1 MPSFADLH
9 LTPAL
14 AAALARLGW
23 NPEDPAVRET
33 IPTVARG
40 NNLVASSPPAPVYAV
55 PALAGV
61 LARTGPGAR
70 ALVLAPAGQL
80 DEFGRLAHSLTQD
93 TGTRVQVAHGTAR
106 AMRRLKADA
115 VDLVITTPEAALRL
129 LGRSALSVDTI
140 TSLVLAWPESWADED
155 AITPLMQDLPKET
168 QRVIYTAAAERVDA
182 FVERYARRAMPARAP
197 GLDQGPTGPVR
208 TVSAPWSR
216 RVAVVSDV
224 VEMLDP
230 ASMVIWTLDRSYHAA
245 IAQAVG
251 LSEPELRLVTGD
263 VPKADTVLA
272 FDLPTGARLQQLA
285 EAGEVVMLVPPGA
298 ESYAGRIAKPQ
309 RPITL
314 PGVVDAVTSRAS
326 EQRAAIVRTL
336 EAGTSDRALLTL
348 APLFERHDPTA
359 VAAALF
365 ELWSRSAPG
374 NTAAPA
380 EAAVPK
386 TESSTTAKIY
396 VGVGKKDGATA
407 NDLVAVLTKDLRVN
421 KENLGRIE
429 LRDAYSLVEIPAGDA
444 EKIALAL
451 NGVTIRRRRV
461 TARVDKGPSRSP
473 QRREGSPGARPARR
487 PS

>member
-1 MPSFADLH
+1 VPS
-9 LTPAL
+9 
-14 AAALARLGW
+14 
-23 NPEDPAVRET
+23 
-33 IPTVARG
+33 
-40 NNLVASSPPAPVYAV
+40 
-55 PALAGV
+55 LAGV

-70 ALVLAPAGQL
+70 TLVLAPAGQL

-106 AMRRLKADA
+106 AMRRLKSDA
-115 VDLVITTPEAALRL
+115 VDLVITTPEGALRL
-129 LGRSALSVDTI
+129 LGRSALSVDAI
-140 TSLVLAWPESWADED
+140 AALVLAWPESWADED

-168 QRVIYTAAAERVDA
+168 QRVIYTAAADRVDA
-182 FVERYARRAMPARAP
+182 FVERYARRASPARAP
-197 GLDQGPTGPVR
+197 GLEQGPTGPVR
-208 TVSAPWSR
+208 TVSASWSR
-216 RVAVVSDV
+216 RVAAVAEV

-230 ASMVIWTLDRSYHAA
+230 ASMVIWTVDRSYHGA

-251 LSEPELRLVTGD
+251 LSEPELRLATGD
-263 VPKADTVLA
+263 APKAETILA

-285 EAGEVVMLVPPGA
+285 EAGEVVMLIPPGT
-298 ESYAGRIAKPQ
+298 ESYAARIAKPQ
-309 RPITL
+309 RALAL

-336 EAGTSDRALLTL
+336 EAGTSDRAILTL

-365 ELWSRSAPG
+365 ELWSRSGETATPSPA
-374 NTAAPA
+374 AAP
-380 EAAVPK
+380 V
-386 TESSTTAKIY
+386 TQSSATAKIY

-407 NDLVAVLTKDLRVN
+407 NDLVAVLTKELRVN
-421 KENLGRIE
+421 RENIGRIE

-444 EKIALAL
+444 ERIALAL

-461 TARVDKGPSRSP
+461 TARVDRGPSRP
-473 QRREGSPGARPARR
+473 PRREGSPGGRPARR

>member
-9 LTPAL
+9 LTPPL
-14 AAALARLGW
+14 AAALERLGW
-23 NPEDPAVRET
+23 NSDDPGVRET

-40 NNLVASSPPAPVYAV
+40 NNLVAASPPAPVYAV
-55 PALAGV
+55 PSLAGV

-70 ALVLAPAGQL
+70 TLVLAPAAQL
-80 DEFGRLAHSLTQD
+80 DEFGRLAHTLTQD

-106 AMRRLKADA
+106 AMRRLKSDA

-129 LGRSALSVDTI
+129 LGRSALSVDAI
-140 TSLVLAWPESWADED
+140 TALVLAWPESWADED
-155 AITPLMQDLPKET
+155 AITPLMQDLSKET
-168 QRVIYTAAAERVDA
+168 QRVIYTAAADRVDA
-182 FVERYARRAMPARAP
+182 FIERYARRASPAKAP

-216 RVAVVSDV
+216 RVAAVADV

-230 ASMVIWTLDRSYHAA
+230 ASMVIWTLDRGYHAA

-251 LSEPELRLVTGD
+251 LSAPELRLATGD
-263 VPKADTVLA
+263 APKAETILA

-285 EAGEVVMLVPPGA
+285 EAGEVVMLIPPGT
-298 ESYAGRIAKPQ
+298 ESYAAQIAKPQ
-309 RPITL
+309 RPIAL

-326 EQRAAIVRTL
+326 EQRTAIVRTL
-336 EAGTSDRALLTL
+336 EGGITDRAILTL

-365 ELWSRSAPG
+365 ELWSRLAPG
-374 NTAAPA
+374 EAATPSPAAAPISQ
-380 EAAVPK
+380 
-386 TESSTTAKIY
+386 SSATAKIY
-396 VGVGKKDGATA
+396 VGIGKKDGATA
-407 NDLVAVLTKDLRVN
+407 NDLVAVLTKELRVN
-421 KENLGRIE
+421 RENIGRIE

-444 EKIALAL
+444 ERIALAL

-461 TARVDKGPSRSP
+461 TARVDRGPSRP
-473 QRREGSPGARPARR
+473 PRREGSPGGRPARR

>member
-9 LTPAL
+9 LTPEL
-14 AAALARLGW
+14 AAALERLGW
-23 NPEDPAVRET
+23 SPEDPSVRET

-40 NNLVASSPPAPVYAV
+40 NNLVAATPPAPVYAV

-70 ALVLAPAGQL
+70 TLVLAPLGQL
-80 DEFGRLAHSLTQD
+80 DEFGRLAHSLTQNS
-93 TGTRVQVAHGTAR
+93 GMRVQVAHGTAR
-106 AMRRLKADA
+106 VMRRLRSDT
-115 VDLVITTPEAALRL
+115 VDLVITSPETALTL
-129 LGRSALSVDTI
+129 LSRSALRVDVI
-140 TSLVLAWPESWADED
+140 GAVVLAWPENWADED

-168 QRVIYTAAAERVDA
+168 QRVILTAATNRVDA
-182 FVERYARRAMPARAP
+182 LVERYARRAAPASAP
-197 GLDQGPTGPVR
+197 GLDHGPTGPVR

-216 RVAVVSDV
+216 RVGVVADL

-245 IAQAVG
+245 ITQAVG
-251 LSEPELRLVTGD
+251 LSEPELTLATGD
-263 VPKADTVLA
+263 APRAEMILA

-285 EAGEVVMLVPPGA
+285 EAGEVIMLIPPGTEA
-298 ESYAGRIAKPQ
+298 YAARIAKPQ
-309 RPITL
+309 RPIAL
-314 PGVVDAVTSRAS
+314 PGLVDAVTSRAS
-326 EQRAAIVRTL
+326 EQRAAIVQAL
-336 EAGTSDRALLTL
+336 AAGTQDRAMLIL

-365 ELWSRSAPG
+365 DLWSRSTPG
-374 NTAAPA
+374 DAAPA
-380 EAAVPK
+380 AESAA
-386 TESSTTAKIY
+386 TAKIY

-421 KENLGRIE
+421 KEHIGRIE
-429 LRDAYSLVEIPAGDA
+429 LREAYSLVEIPAADA
-444 EKIALAL
+444 EKVALAL

-461 TARVDKGPSRSP
+461 TARVDRGPSRP
-473 QRREGSPGARPARR
+473 PRREGSSGGRPARR

>member
-1 MPSFADLH
+1 VPS
-9 LTPAL
+9 L
-14 AAALARLGW
+14 AA
-23 NPEDPAVRET
+23 
-33 IPTVARG
+33 
-40 NNLVASSPPAPVYAV
+40 
-55 PALAGV
+55 V
-61 LARTGPGAR
+61 LARTGQGAR
-70 ALVLAPAGQL
+70 TLVLAPAGQL

-106 AMRRLKADA
+106 AMRRLKSDA
-115 VDLVITTPEAALRL
+115 VDLLITTPEAALRL
-129 LGRSALSVDTI
+129 LGRSALSVDAI
-140 TSLVLAWPESWADED
+140 AALVLAWPESWADED
-155 AITPLMQDLPKET
+155 AITPLMQDLSKET

-182 FVERYARRAMPARAP
+182 FVERYARRASPARAP

-216 RVAVVSDV
+216 RVAAVADV

-251 LSEPELRLVTGD
+251 LSESELRLATGD
-263 VPKADTVLA
+263 APKAETILA

-285 EAGEVVMLVPPGA
+285 EAGEVVMLIPPGT
-298 ESYAGRIAKPQ
+298 ESYAAQIAKPQ
-309 RPITL
+309 RPIAL

-326 EQRAAIVRTL
+326 EQRTAIVRTL
-336 EAGTSDRALLTL
+336 EGGITDRAILTL

-374 NTAAPA
+374 EAATPSPAAAPISQ
-380 EAAVPK
+380 
-386 TESSTTAKIY
+386 SSATAKIY
-396 VGVGKKDGATA
+396 VGIGKKDGATA
-407 NDLVAVLTKDLRVN
+407 NDLVAVLTKELRVN
-421 KENLGRIE
+421 RENIGRIE

-444 EKIALAL
+444 ERIALAL

-461 TARVDKGPSRSP
+461 TARVDRGPSRP
-473 QRREGSPGARPARR
+473 PRREGSPGGRPARR

>member
-9 LTPAL
+9 LTPTL
-14 AAALARLGW
+14 AAALERLGW
-23 NPEDPAVRET
+23 NADDPAVRET

-40 NNLVASSPPAPVYAV
+40 NNLVAASPPAPVYTV

-70 ALVLAPAGQL
+70 TLVLAPAAQL
-80 DEFGRLAHSLTQD
+80 DEFGRLAHTLTQD
-93 TGTRVQVAHGTAR
+93 SGTRVQVAHGTAR
-106 AMRRLKADA
+106 AMRRLKSDA

-129 LGRSALSVDTI
+129 LGRSALSVDLI
-140 TSLVLAWPESWADED
+140 TALVLAWPESWADED

-168 QRVIYTAAAERVDA
+168 QRVIYTAAAHRVDA
-182 FVERYARRAMPARAP
+182 FVERYARRASPARAP

-216 RVAVVSDV
+216 RVAAVADV

-245 IAQAVG
+245 ITQVVG
-251 LSEPELRLVTGD
+251 LSEPELTLATGD
-263 VPKADTVLA
+263 VPKAETILA

-285 EAGEVVMLVPPGA
+285 EAGEVVMLIPPGT
-298 ESYAGRIAKPQ
+298 ESYAVRIAKPQ
-309 RPITL
+309 RPIAL
-314 PGVVDAVTSRAS
+314 PGIVDAVTSLAS
-326 EQRAAIVRTL
+326 EQRAAIVKTL
-336 EAGTSDRALLTL
+336 ETGVPERAILTL

-365 ELWSRSAPG
+365 ELWSRSTPGEVAAPG
-374 NTAAPA
+374 PAAAPIA
-380 EAAVPK
+380 
-386 TESSTTAKIY
+386 ESSQTAKIY

-407 NDLVAVLTKDLRVN
+407 NDLVAVLTKELRVN
-421 KENLGRIE
+421 REHIGRIE
-429 LRDAYSLVEIPAGDA
+429 VRDAYSLVEIPAADA
-444 EKIALAL
+444 EKVALAL

-461 TARVDKGPSRSP
+461 TARVDRGPSGP
-473 QRREGSPGARPARR
+473 PRRESSSGGRPARR

>member
-9 LTPAL
+9 LTPPL
-14 AAALARLGW
+14 AAALERLGW
-23 NPEDPAVRET
+23 TPDDSSVRET

-40 NNLVASSPPAPVYAV
+40 NNLVAATPPAPVYAV

-61 LARTGPGAR
+61 LARTGPGTR
-70 ALVLAPAGQL
+70 TLVLAPAGQL
-80 DEFGRLAHSLTQD
+80 DEFGRMAHSLTQD

-106 AMRRLKADA
+106 AMRRLKSDA
-115 VDLVITTPEAALRL
+115 VDLVITTPEASLRL
-129 LGRSALSVDTI
+129 LERSALSLETI
-140 TSLVLAWPESWADED
+140 TALVLAWPESWADED
-155 AITPLMQDLPKET
+155 AITPVMQDLPKET
-168 QRVIYTAAAERVDA
+168 QRVIYTAAADRVDA
-182 FVERYARRAMPARAP
+182 LIERYARRALPARAP
-197 GLDQGPTGPVR
+197 GLDHGPTGPVR
-208 TVSAPWSR
+208 TVTAPWSR
-216 RVAVVSDV
+216 RLAAVADV

-230 ASMVIWTLDRSYHAA
+230 ASMVIWTLDRSYHSA

-251 LSEPELRLVTGD
+251 LSDTELRLVTGD
-263 VPKADTVLA
+263 APKAETILA

-285 EAGEVVMLVPPGA
+285 EAGEVVLLIPPGA
-298 ESYAGRIAKPQ
+298 ESYVGRIAKPQ

-336 EAGTSDRALLTL
+336 EAGTSDRAILTL

-365 ELWSRSAPG
+365 ELWSCSTSGSAAGPI
-374 NTAAPA
+374 
-380 EAAVPK
+380 AAVVPK
-386 TESSTTAKIY
+386 ESSATAKIY

-407 NDLVAVLTKDLRVN
+407 NDLVAVLTKELRVN
-421 KENLGRIE
+421 RENIGRIE

-444 EKIALAL
+444 ERVALAL

-461 TARVDKGPSRSP
+461 TARVDRGPSRP
-473 QRREGSPGARPARR
+473 PRREGSAGGRPARR

>member
-1 MPSFADLH
+1 VPSFADLH
-9 LTPAL
+9 LTPPL
-14 AAALARLGW
+14 AAALERLGW
-23 NPEDPAVRET
+23 NPDDPGVRET

-40 NNLVASSPPAPVYAV
+40 NNLVAASPPAPVYAV
-55 PALAGV
+55 PSLAGV

-70 ALVLAPAGQL
+70 TLVLAPAGQL

-106 AMRRLKADA
+106 AMRRLKSDA
-115 VDLVITTPEAALRL
+115 VDLVITTPEGALRL
-129 LGRSALSVDTI
+129 LSRSALSVDAI
-140 TSLVLAWPESWADED
+140 AALVLAWPEGWADED

-168 QRVIYTAAAERVDA
+168 QRVIYTATADRVDA
-182 FVERYARRAMPARAP
+182 FVERYARRASPARAP

-216 RVAVVSDV
+216 RVAAVAEV

-251 LSEPELRLVTGD
+251 LSEPELRLATGEA
-263 VPKADTVLA
+263 PKAETILA

-285 EAGEVVMLVPPGA
+285 EAGEVVMLIPPGT
-298 ESYAGRIAKPQ
+298 ESYAARIAKPQ
-309 RPITL
+309 RALAL

-336 EAGTSDRALLTL
+336 EAGTSDRAILTL

-359 VAAALF
+359 VAAALY
-365 ELWSRSAPG
+365 ELWSRLGEP
-374 NTAAPA
+374 AAPSP
-380 EAAVPK
+380 AAAPV
-386 TESSTTAKIY
+386 TQSSATAKIY

-407 NDLVAVLTKDLRVN
+407 NDLVAVLTKELKVN
-421 KENLGRIE
+421 RENIGRIE

-444 EKIALAL
+444 ERIALAL

-461 TARVDKGPSRSP
+461 TARVDRGPSRP
-473 QRREGSPGARPARR
+473 PRREGSSGGRPARR

>member
-1 MPSFADLH
+1 M
-9 LTPAL
+9 
-14 AAALARLGW
+14 
-23 NPEDPAVRET
+23 
-33 IPTVARG
+33 
-40 NNLVASSPPAPVYAV
+40 
-55 PALAGV
+55 
-61 LARTGPGAR
+61 R

-80 DEFGRLAHSLTQD
+80 DEFGRLAHSLTHD

-115 VDLVITTPEAALRL
+115 VDLVITTPEGALRL
-129 LGRSALSVDTI
+129 LGRSALSVDAI
-140 TSLVLAWPESWADED
+140 ASLVLAWPESWADED

-168 QRVIYTAAAERVDA
+168 QRVIFTAAAERVDA
-182 FVERYARRAMPARAP
+182 FIERYARRALPARAP
-197 GLDQGPTGPVR
+197 GLDEGPTGPVR

-216 RVAVVSDV
+216 RVAAVADV

-230 ASMVIWTLDRSYHAA
+230 ASMVIWTVDRGYHAA

-251 LSEPELRLVTGD
+251 VSEPELRLVTGD
-263 VPKADTVLA
+263 APKAETVLA

-285 EAGEVVMLVPPGA
+285 QAGEVVMLIPPGA
-298 ESYAGRIAKPQ
+298 ESYTRRIAKPQ

-314 PGVVDAVTSRAS
+314 PGVVDAAASRAS

-336 EAGTSDRALLTL
+336 ETGTPDRAILTL

-365 ELWSRSAPG
+365 ELWSRSNPA

-380 EAAVPK
+380 EAAGPK
-386 TESSTTAKIY
+386 PESSATAKIY

-407 NDLVAVLTKDLRVN
+407 NDLVAVLTKDLRVHR
-421 KENLGRIE
+421 ENIGRIE
-429 LRDAYSLVEIPAGDA
+429 LRDAYSLVEIPAADA
-444 EKIALAL
+444 EKVALAL

-461 TARVDKGPSRSP
+461 TARVDRGPSRP
-473 QRREGSPGARPARR
+473 PRREGSSGGRPARR

>member
-1 MPSFADLH
+1 
-9 LTPAL
+9 L
-14 AAALARLGW
+14 A
-23 NPEDPAVRET
+23 
-33 IPTVARG
+33 
-40 NNLVASSPPAPVYAV
+40 
-55 PALAGV
+55 ALAGV

-80 DEFGRLAHSLTQD
+80 DEFGRLAYSLTQD
-93 TGTRVQVAHGTAR
+93 TGTRIQVAHGTAR

-115 VDLVITTPEAALRL
+115 VDLVITTPEAAVRL
-129 LGRSALSVDTI
+129 LGRSALSVDAI
-140 TSLVLAWPESWADED
+140 TSLVMAWPESWADED

-168 QRVIYTAAAERVDA
+168 QRVIYTAAGERVDA
-182 FVERYARRAMPARAP
+182 FVERYARRALPARAP
-197 GLDQGPTGPVR
+197 GLDEGPTGPIR

-216 RVAVVSDV
+216 RVAAVADV

-230 ASMVIWTLDRSYHAA
+230 ASMVIWTLDRTYHAA

-251 LSEPELRLVTGD
+251 LSEAELRIVTGD
-263 VPKADTVLA
+263 APKAETVLA

-285 EAGEVVMLVPPGA
+285 EAGEVVMLIPPGA

-309 RPITL
+309 RPIAL

-336 EAGTSDRALLTL
+336 EAGTQDRAILTL

-365 ELWSRSAPG
+365 ELWARSTPG
-374 NTAAPA
+374 NTAVPA

-386 TESSTTAKIY
+386 PGSSATAKIY

-421 KENLGRIE
+421 REHIGRIE
-429 LRDAYSLVEIPAGDA
+429 LRDAYSLVEIPAADA

-461 TARVDKGPSRSP
+461 TARVDRGPSRP
-473 QRREGSPGARPARR
+473 PRREGSSGGRPARR

>member
-9 LTPAL
+9 LTPPL
-14 AAALARLGW
+14 AAALERLGW
-23 NPEDPAVRET
+23 NPDDPAVRET

-40 NNLVASSPPAPVYAV
+40 NNLVAASPPAPVYTV

-70 ALVLAPAGQL
+70 TLVLAPAAQL
-80 DEFGRLAHSLTQD
+80 DEFGRLAHTLTQD
-93 TGTRVQVAHGTAR
+93 SGTRVQVAHGTAR
-106 AMRRLKADA
+106 AMRRLKSDA

-129 LGRSALSVDTI
+129 LGRSALSLEVI
-140 TSLVLAWPESWADED
+140 TALVLAWPESWADED
-155 AITPLMQDLPKET
+155 AVTPLMQDLPKET
-168 QRVIYTAAAERVDA
+168 QRVIYTAAADRVDA
-182 FVERYARRAMPARAP
+182 FVERYARRASPARAP

-216 RVAVVSDV
+216 RVAAVADV

-230 ASMVIWTLDRSYHAA
+230 ASMVIWTLDRSYHSA
-245 IAQAVG
+245 ITQAVG
-251 LSEPELRLVTGD
+251 LSEPELTLATGD
-263 VPKADTVLA
+263 VPKAETILA

-285 EAGEVVMLVPPGA
+285 EAGEVVMLIPPGT
-298 ESYAGRIAKPQ
+298 ERYAARIAKPQ
-309 RPITL
+309 RPIAL

-336 EAGTSDRALLTL
+336 ETGTPDRAILTL

-365 ELWSRSAPG
+365 ELWSRSTPG
-374 NTAAPA
+374 EAAAGPAAPLIA
-380 EAAVPK
+380 
-386 TESSTTAKIY
+386 ESSATAKIY

-407 NDLVAVLTKDLRVN
+407 NDLVAVLTKELRVN
-421 KENLGRIE
+421 RENIGRIE
-429 LRDAYSLVEIPAGDA
+429 LRDAYSLVEIPAADA
-444 EKIALAL
+444 EKVALAL

-461 TARVDKGPSRSP
+461 TARVDRGPSRP
-473 QRREGSPGARPARR
+473 PRREGSSGGRPARR